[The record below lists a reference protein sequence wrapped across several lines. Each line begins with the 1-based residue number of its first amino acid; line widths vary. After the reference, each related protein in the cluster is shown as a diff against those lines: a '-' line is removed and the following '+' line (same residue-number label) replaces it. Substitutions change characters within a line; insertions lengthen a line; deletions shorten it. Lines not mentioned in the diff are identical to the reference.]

1 MSQSLTRALEI
12 LRLLGEA
19 PASLDELA
27 DELGVHKTTVLRLLR
42 PLVDARFAYHDEAHR
57 YHLGS
62 RVFDLAA
69 RASEQRGIREIAAPH
84 LVAFN
89 RQYGRTTHLAAREGD
104 AVVYIDKL
112 ESRDLIR
119 MYSRVGMEVNLNSSA
134 VGKLMLSTLPDDE
147 LRRFVAG
154 MDFTRRTPN
163 TIVTPRTTWPRSSAS
178 ARRTGRRTAR
188 RTSPRSTAS
197 ALRSAMRAARSSL
210 PCPCRCPTWSCPSTS
225 CWTCWSRCAPR
236 ARRSP
241 ATAGT
246 ARAEPPGHP
255 GNTET
260 PTRAKESPP

>member
-163 TIVTPRTTWPRSSAS
+163 TIVTPEDYLAEIERVRAQDWAADREENEPTINCIGAPVRDASGTIVAAVSVSVPDVVLPFDELLDLLEPLRATCAAISRDCGYRPR
-178 ARRTGRRTAR
+178 
-188 RTSPRSTAS
+188 
-197 ALRSAMRAARSSL
+197 
-210 PCPCRCPTWSCPSTS
+210 
-225 CWTCWSRCAPR
+225 
-236 ARRSP
+236 
-241 ATAGT
+241 
-246 ARAEPPGHP
+246 
-255 GNTET
+255 
-260 PTRAKESPP
+260 